1 MSTGELIMKRLT
13 HRSIAAAI
21 TLMLTFATVAMSA
34 PKSEQAGKRITIEG
48 RVLEVNRD
56 ARTVLVSDVWSKK
69 LYLVSVPKDE
79 TFKITFGMYMN
90 TAQPG
95 FQHLRKNDRVRM
107 RCTRADKDHLARLD
121 DQREVMMLTATPY

>member
-1 MSTGELIMKRLT
+1 MKRLT

-69 LYLVSVPKDE
+69 LYLVSVPKGE
-79 TFKITFGMYMN
+79 SFKITFGMYS
-90 TAQPG
+90 TIALAS
-95 FQHLRKNDRVRM
+95 FQHVRKNDRVRM
-107 RCTRADKDHLARLD
+107 QCTRTDKDHLARLD